1 MLDVCLLGTGG
12 MMPLPN
18 RWLTACLVRYE
29 GSSLLID
36 CGEGTQITMKMQ
48 GWSFK
53 AIDAILFTHFHGD
66 HIGGL
71 PGLLLTIGNAGRTE
85 PVVLMGPKGLRR
97 VVEGLLLIAPEL
109 PFSLEYQELTG
120 VDETLMVGDMRIR
133 PFKADHRIQCLGY
146 NVEVDRAPKFQPEQA
161 KALGIPVQ
169 YWKVLQ
175 KGQAVEVDGITYQPE
190 QVLGEARKGLKLS
203 YCTDSRP
210 KDTIVEAV
218 QGADLF
224 ICEGMYGELDKQKN
238 ARKYKHMTFQEAASM
253 ASKAAVK
260 ELWLTHYSPSLV
272 NPNEYIDCARAIFPN
287 TKPGRDRKSVSL
299 LFEETKE

>member
-12 MMPLPN
+12 MMPLPS

-29 GSSLLID
+29 GTCVLID
-36 CGEGTQITMKMQ
+36 CGEGTQITMKQQ

-85 PVVLMGPKGLRR
+85 PVLLMGPRNLKK

-109 PFSLEYQELTG
+109 PFPLIYQELTG
-120 VDETLMVGDMRIR
+120 IDEEIRVGDLYIH
-133 PFKADHRIQCLGY
+133 PFRGDHRIFCLGY
-146 NVEVDRAPKFQPEQA
+146 SLEIHRAPKFQPD
-161 KALGIPVQ
+161 KAQELQIPVR

-175 KGQAVEVDGITYQPE
+175 SGQTVTVGDAVYTPE
-190 QVLGEARKGLKLS
+190 QVLGERRKGLKLS

-210 KDTIVEAV
+210 KDSIVEAV
-218 QGADLF
+218 RGSDLF
-224 ICEGMYGELDKQKN
+224 ICEGMYGEPEKQKK
-238 ARKYKHMTFQEAASM
+238 AKEYKHMTFQEAATM
-253 ASKAAVK
+253 AAKAGVK

-272 NPNEYIDCARAIFPN
+272 NPSEYLEYARAIFPN
-287 TKPGRDRKSVSL
+287 TRAGRDRLCKSL
-299 LFEETKE
+299 LFSE